1 MTNTAPAAAHAAA
14 LAAEVATRV
23 RMVMVEPTHPG
34 NIGAAAR
41 ALKNMGLTQLVLV
54 NPQRFPDNE
63 ARFRAA
69 SAVDVVD
76 AATVVPTLGEA
87 IDDCT
92 LVIGASARNR
102 RVPWPLVDAR
112 AAAQAVLKEVA
123 AAQGQ
128 GRVALLFGR
137 EASGLTNAELARC
150 QLHLHIPTDP
160 GYTSL
165 NVAMAMQIVAYEI
178 RQHWLDASGQMPE
191 QDWDK
196 PWADSRAVEGML
208 EHLSDVLEQVQFF
221 DQREPG
227 QVMARLRRL
236 FFRTRLD
243 QVEINIL
250 RGLFTHIE
258 RLAVGVGK
266 GDRRNS

>member
-1 MTNTAPAAAHAAA
+1 MREEQGSPPLAPE
-14 LAAEVATRV
+14 LVQRV

-41 ALKNMGLTQLVLV
+41 AMKTMGLERLTLV
-54 NPQRFPDNE
+54 NPLHFPDNEARLRE

-76 AATVVPTLGEA
+76 AATVVSTLAEA

-92 LVIGASARNR
+92 LVIGASARSR

-112 AAAQAVLKEVA
+112 EAARAVLDEVPRGEVA
-123 AAQGQ
+123 I
-128 GRVALLFGR
+128 LFGR
-137 EASGLTNAELARC
+137 ESSGLTTEELARC
-150 QLHLHIPTDP
+150 QRHLHIATDP
-160 GYTSL
+160 AYTSL

-178 RQHWLDASGQMPE
+178 RQSWLDAGARPPE
-191 QDWDK
+191 PAWDR
-196 PWADSRAVEGML
+196 PWAEAAAVEGLL
-208 EHLSDVLEQVQFF
+208 EHLSEVLDQVNYY
-221 DQREPG
+221 DRREPG
-227 QVMARLRRL
+227 QVMLRMRRL

-250 RGLFTHIE
+250 RGLLTNVQK
-258 RLAVGVGK
+258 RAGLAGK
-266 GDRRNS
+266 GSRDANLD